1 MVPRLLVV
9 LVVGLLVAAPVAQH
23 ASPVAT
29 SHAPVL
35 KHAPRTPPGA
45 WRLGVSNPAAVEPGP
60 LPPAGAGPSET
71 PYLPSDP
78 VVDAPFVPPRT

>member
-1 MVPRLLVV
+1 
-9 LVVGLLVAAPVAQH
+9 
-23 ASPVAT
+23 
-29 SHAPVL
+29 VL

-71 PYLPSDP
+71 PYLQSDP